1 MQHRRLGV
9 RVRRFARGGVV
20 IPLLIDEHLSQALT
34 DALTARGIDAVRV
47 QDVGLDGTPD
57 PDILAWAATCGR
69 VFVTLDRKTVPGF
82 AYARVR
88 AGLPMAGVALVDDTR
103 SFGDVVESLELFAA
117 CETAV
122 TMRDR
127 VEFIPY

>member
-1 MQHRRLGV
+1 M
-9 RVRRFARGGVV
+9 
-20 IPLLIDEHLSQALT
+20 IPLLIDENLSQALT

-47 QDVGLDGTPD
+47 QAVGLDGTPD

-82 AYARVR
+82 AHARVR
-88 AGLPMAGVALVDDTR
+88 AGLPMAGVAVVDDSR
-103 SFGDVVESLELFAA
+103 SFGDIVESLDLLTA
-117 CETAV
+117 CETPES
-122 TMRDR
+122 MRDR